1 MTALGREARPGR
13 LLLTSRQDPNAARCS
28 AFLVAGHHPVTSR
41 SLPPEIPKPV
51 RRQGRIDCRARD
63 RAMTEPSLNRPGVV
77 PLVGEGITAGVAK
90 HVRVS
95 LQLKAE
101 TPSSRP
107 LDHPGKARGRERRA
121 TLADKDEG

>member
-51 RRQGRIDCRARD
+51 RRQGRIDCRTRD

-77 PLVGEGITAGVAK
+77 RLVAENIQPGVAK
-90 HVRVS
+90 QGRGS
-95 LQLKAE
+95 LQLRAE
-101 TPSSRP
+101 TPSN
-107 LDHPGKARGRERRA
+107 HPRE
-121 TLADKDEG
+121 